1 MKTAAVSGTEIQAY
15 ALYLFWKGLTKNHQE
30 DLKQMKAIQ
39 KFIKKNEK
47 AMGIIVHYLPG
58 WLLVRIIFGIAFPIM
73 VGKKEYKKFKGKE
86 IAFQFTFN
94 GMPGKK
100 SWVLEIK
107 DGKARITSGI
117 KDYPKMIINASAR
130 DFIDFATG
138 YLSMMTA
145 IQSGRIGINGGPA
158 MQMKV
163 IMDLF

>member
-1 MKTAAVSGTEIQAY
+1 
-15 ALYLFWKGLTKNHQE
+15 
-30 DLKQMKAIQ
+30 MKAIQ

-47 AMGIIVHYLPG
+47 ALGAIVHYLLPA
-58 WLLVRIIFGIAFPIM
+58 WLLVRVIFGLAFPIM
-73 VGKKEYKKFKGKE
+73 VGKKEYKKYKGKSM
-86 IAFQFTFN
+86 AYQFTFT

-100 SWVLEIK
+100 SWVLRIN
-107 DGKARITSGI
+107 DGKAKVTSGI
-117 KDYPKMIINASAR
+117 DDYPKMIINASAQ

-163 IMDLF
+163 IMDLLK